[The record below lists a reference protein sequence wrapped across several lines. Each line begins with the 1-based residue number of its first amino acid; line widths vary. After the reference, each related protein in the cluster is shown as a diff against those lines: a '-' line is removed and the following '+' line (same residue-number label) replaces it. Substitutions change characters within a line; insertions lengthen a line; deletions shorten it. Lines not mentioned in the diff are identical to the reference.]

1 MFIRDIDATRFR
13 AMMDALEG
21 SVFFGSPA
29 ALLHDL
35 EAAGLSDEAIGL
47 SDEAILLM
55 LSTRLRDLDGQI
67 GQLTRQLQN
76 ATAEAQRLGVEVQR
90 LQAVRE
96 LVGHPSMVNSDGSF
110 KGDELIDFGQLVAL
124 AERLGIADPRAF
136 VNAHATGMHGDAR
149 ALTVADFLNHMSI
162 NGEPLTGT
170 SSPEQLQRRSESLG
184 EALRQCNSGNEQAM
198 VRLQSVMQQRTQAV
212 TLATNMLKAND
223 EARDAVVGNLR

>member
-1 MFIRDIDATRFR
+1 MFVLSMTPAQFR
-13 AMMDALEG
+13 ASAEALEDSG
-21 SVFFGSPA
+21 TIRSPA
-29 ALLHDL
+29 AEIHGL
-35 EAAGLSDEAIGL
+35 EAAGL

-96 LVGHPSMVNSDGSF
+96 LLGQPHMVDNGNLRL
-110 KGDELIDFGQLVAL
+110 DERVELSQLEAL
-124 AERLGIADPRAF
+124 ANRLGI
-136 VNAHATGMHGDAR
+136 DAR
-149 ALTVADFLNHMSI
+149 AFFNAFARGGEGEDRYLRVRDVLEHISI
-162 NGEPLTGT
+162 NGESLADTQT
-170 SSPEQLQRRSESLG
+170 VEQLQRRSESLG

-212 TLATNMLKAND
+212 TMATNMLKAND

>member
-1 MFIRDIDATRFR
+1 MLPLSMTPDR
-13 AMMDALEG
+13 ARAAAEPLEAG
-21 SVFFGSPA
+21 RTVGSPVA
-29 ALLHDL
+29 EMHDL
-35 EAAGLSDEAIGL
+35 EAAGL

-67 GQLTRQLQN
+67 GQLTKQLQN

-96 LVGHPSMVNSDGSF
+96 LVGHPSMVNGDGSL
-110 KGDELIDFGQLVAL
+110 KGDQFIDYGQLCAL
-124 AERLGIADPRAF
+124 ARRLGISNPDAF
-136 VNAHATGMHGDAR
+136 IAAHATGMDGDVPR
-149 ALTVADFLNHMSI
+149 LTVDDLLNNVSI
-162 NGEPLTGT
+162 NGESLEGVT
-170 SSPEQLQRRSESLG
+170 STEHLQQRSESLG

-212 TLATNMLKAND
+212 TMATNMLKSND